1 MEDSK
6 VADNN
11 NIGII
16 NEITK
21 EEINGVLS
29 RYESAAN
36 GLLIPT
42 VFSGIPGLA
51 IGAGGLGLAGLA
63 EVGVLAGFLNLSA
76 FISPLLIASGV
87 GAICLGIG
95 IAFGVISYILKS
107 KSEDKTDISK
117 INEFEE
123 IIKNTESLEHEIY
136 NSLFSNIYSYITQK
150 ITGLIRN
157 EYDNLLNIA
166 YNLNLD
172 YQTTFNRKGEQ
183 ILKQVKQELPN
194 FHNLDKFSI
203 LVLGKTGVGKTTL
216 INAIL
221 NQEQSGTTVGLPME
235 MDQPQ
240 IKHFNRDLFPTL
252 DIWDSRGLEL
262 ANEYSI
268 EENSQQVINFVKNGL
283 KQEDLNK
290 SMNFIHCIWYCI
302 TGTRIEKSELQYIK
316 KLKRVYSS
324 DKKLPIIFVYT
335 QADKEE
341 FIEPIKQT
349 IIKELNEPN
358 IHFIDVV
365 AKEITF
371 KLRKKNF
378 TIGKRG
384 LRKLMELS
392 LNLSS
397 QGFESYFYGN
407 IHQQFKNTLLFF
419 LTKKPVVNAIE
430 NIHKKINT
438 MFEEKKSTKK
448 FYETFS
454 DLLFESLSCFYF
466 DSYFYEENKPKNKSS
481 FDSMKK
487 QFINLYKNHRKDLN
501 KLVDK
506 EQFNSFLEIQMNN
519 YYQKAFQKEISKIK
533 DYEFMSCFNQME
545 QKEKINKELEPKRNK
560 LKELFEKMI
569 DNFVAHK
576 EMFMTNLLIS
586 YLSQEFFKV
595 LSKRL
600 EKLGLASIEN
610 MKKKIDSDVQNIAK
624 EIYNKLSLGIKIHFI
639 PKDEEEE
646 DDEEKI

>member
-95 IAFGVISYILKS
+95 IAFGAISYILKS
-107 KSEDKTDISK
+107 KSEDKNDISK

-624 EIYNKLSLGIKIHFI
+624 EIYNKLSLGIKIHLI
-639 PKDEEEE
+639 PQDEEEE
-646 DDEEKI
+646 DDE

>member
-6 VADNN
+6 ITDNN

-21 EEINGVLS
+21 EEINRVLS
-29 RYESAAN
+29 SYETAAN
-36 GLLIPT
+36 GFLIPT
-42 VFSGIPGLA
+42 FFNGLYGLA
-51 IGAGGLGLAGLA
+51 VGGGGLALAGLA
-63 EVGVLAGFLNLSA
+63 EVGVLVGFLNLSA
-76 FISPLLIASGV
+76 FISPFLIASGV
-87 GAICLGIG
+87 GGIFLAIG
-95 IAFGVISYILKS
+95 IAFGAVSHILRS
-107 KSEDKTDISK
+107 KSENKNDISK

-157 EYDNLLNIA
+157 EYNNLLNIA

-365 AKEITF
+365 AKEITI
-371 KLRKKNF
+371 KLRKQNF

-397 QGFESYFYGN
+397 QGFESYFFGN

-419 LTKKPVVNAIE
+419 LAKKPIANAIE

-448 FYETFS
+448 FYETLS

-466 DSYFYEENKPKNKSS
+466 DSYCYEMNKPNNKSS

-506 EQFNSFLEIQMNN
+506 EQFKSYLEIQMNN

-576 EMFMTNLLIS
+576 EMFMTNLLITF
-586 YLSQEFFKV
+586 LSQEFFKV

-610 MKKKIDSDVQNIAK
+610 MKKKIDCDVQNIAK
-624 EIYNKLSLGIKIHFI
+624 EIYNKLSLGIKIHLI
-639 PKDEEEE
+639 PEDEE
-646 DDEEKI
+646 

>member
-95 IAFGVISYILKS
+95 ITFGVISHMLRS
-107 KSEDKTDISK
+107 KSEDKNDISK
-117 INEFEE
+117 ITEFEE

-624 EIYNKLSLGIKIHFI
+624 EIYNKLSLGIKIHLI
-639 PKDEEEE
+639 PQDEEEE
-646 DDEEKI
+646 DDE